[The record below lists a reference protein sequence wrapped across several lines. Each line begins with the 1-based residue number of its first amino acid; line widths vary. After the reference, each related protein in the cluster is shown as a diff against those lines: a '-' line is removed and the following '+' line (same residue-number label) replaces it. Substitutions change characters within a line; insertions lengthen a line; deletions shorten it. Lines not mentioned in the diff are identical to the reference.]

1 VKPRPQ
7 RAAAIAKRPIRGTK
21 PRMHGGVIIGAE
33 HSSTVAAGRDENG
46 QTLPHSRND
55 VTAAEVLR
63 LAGLGLDDREIAV
76 VLNMRPSFVRLWYR
90 RELETG
96 ALKITVEVAQAMLRL
111 AKSGKSLAASVFW
124 LKSRAGWR
132 DGSDNAGRDGT
143 SLTVRV
149 VGGLPGV
156 EPGGEG

>member
-1 VKPRPQ
+1 
-7 RAAAIAKRPIRGTK
+7 
-21 PRMHGGVIIGAE
+21 MHGGAVTGVE

-76 VLNMRPSFVRLWYR
+76 VLNMRPGFVRLWYR
-90 RELETG
+90 RELEIG
-96 ALKITVEVAQAMLRL
+96 ALKITVEVAQTMLRL

-124 LKSRAGWR
+124 LKSRSGWR
-132 DGSDNAGRDGT
+132 DGSDNASRDGT
-143 SLTVRV
+143 PLMVRV
-149 VGGLPGV
+149 IGGLPGV
-156 EPGGEG
+156 EPEGEG